1 MEQKQIQEK
10 PRAQKALPEFRIGPM
25 TEEDAARICDW
36 RYPPPYDK
44 YRWPSWERMK
54 FEEREF
60 GDPDIRE
67 RQYASV
73 RDGGGELIGYVQF
86 FPMAGVVRLGL
97 GLRPDC
103 CGLGWG
109 PAFASA
115 TAAEAARRAPGA
127 EIDLEVE
134 SWNRRAIRAYEK
146 AGFAAT
152 DRYDRQSAHGI
163 VSILCMVYMPR

>member
-1 MEQKQIQEK
+1 MEQKQEK
-10 PRAQKALPEFRIGPM
+10 VKVKSAPPAFRFGRM
-25 TEEDAARICDW
+25 SEEDGARICEW

-44 YRWPSWERMK
+44 YRWPTWEHMK
-54 FEEREF
+54 LAEREF
-60 GDPDIRE
+60 GDPEIRE

-86 FPMAGVVRLGL
+86 FPMEGVVRLGL

-103 CGLGWG
+103 CDLGWG
-109 PAFASA
+109 PAFVAA
-115 TAAEAARRAPGA
+115 TVAEAARRAPEA

-134 SWNRRAIRAYEK
+134 TWNVRAIRAYEK
-146 AGFAAT
+146 AGFAQT

-163 VSILCMVYMPR
+163 VSILCMVYQPR